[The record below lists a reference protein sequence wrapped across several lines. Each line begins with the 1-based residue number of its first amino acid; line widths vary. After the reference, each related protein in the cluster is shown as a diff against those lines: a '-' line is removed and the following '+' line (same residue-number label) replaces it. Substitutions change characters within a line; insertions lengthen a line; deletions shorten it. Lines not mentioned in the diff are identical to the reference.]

1 MHSHIQ
7 KWGNSLG
14 VRIPARL
21 AKALGLHPGSH
32 VTLEIENGRIVIQIP
47 KYDLETM
54 LNAITSK
61 NQHHPL
67 LDDMQVGGE
76 EW

>member
-1 MHSHIQ
+1 MQTRIQ

-14 VRIPARL
+14 VRIPLQL
-21 AKALGLHPGSH
+21 AKQLHLEPGSA
-32 VTLEIENGRIVIQIP
+32 VTLQIEEGRLVVQTP
-47 KYDLETM
+47 KYELEKM
-54 LNAITSK
+54 VEAITLK

-67 LDDMQVGGE
+67 LDDTQAGKE